1 MDHSRRQALQTLSA
15 FALAVSTGLL
25 TASDAAAI
33 EWSAELFELKSTD
46 EILKKLGADFVPSA
60 DVLINAPEIAENGA
74 VVPIGVTS
82 NVAGTEKI
90 AILVEKNPNPLSARI
105 TLPAGTE
112 PMVNTR
118 VKMAG
123 TSNVH
128 ALVLA
133 GGKWHVASKE
143 IKVTLGGCGG

>member
-1 MDHSRRQALQTLSA
+1 MQASRRQALQTLSVLGL
-15 FALAVSTGLL
+15 ALSTGLL
-25 TASDAAAI
+25 KTTDVFAI
-33 EWSAELFELKSTD
+33 EWQAQLFELKNMD
-46 EILKKLGADFVPSA
+46 DILKALGGNFAPSA

-74 VVPIGVTS
+74 VVPITVSS
-82 NVAGTEKI
+82 NVPNTEKI

-112 PMVNTR
+112 STISTR

-128 ALVLA
+128 ALVQA
-133 GGKWHVASKE
+133 NGKWLIASKE

>member
-1 MDHSRRQALQTLSA
+1 MQASRRQALQTLSVLGL
-15 FALAVSTGLL
+15 ALSTGLL
-25 TASDAAAI
+25 KTTDVFAI
-33 EWSAELFELKSTD
+33 EWQAQLFELKNMD
-46 EILKKLGADFVPSA
+46 DILKALGGNFAPSA

-74 VVPIGVTS
+74 VVPITVSS
-82 NVAGTEKI
+82 NVPNTGKI

-112 PMVNTR
+112 STISTR

-128 ALVLA
+128 ALVQA
-133 GGKWHVASKE
+133 NGKWLIASKE

>member
-1 MDHSRRQALQTLSA
+1 MQASRRQALQTLSA
-15 FALAVSTGLL
+15 LGLALSTGLL
-25 TASDAAAI
+25 KTSDVFAV
-33 EWSAELFELKSTD
+33 EWQAQLFELKNMD
-46 EILKKLGADFVPSA
+46 DILKALGGSFAPSA

-74 VVPIGVTS
+74 VVPITVSS
-82 NVAGTEKI
+82 NVPNTEKI

-112 PMVNTR
+112 PTISTR

-128 ALVLA
+128 ALVQA
-133 GGKWHVASKE
+133 NGKWLIASKE

>member
-1 MDHSRRQALQTLSA
+1 MDDSRRQALQTLSA

-25 TASDAAAI
+25 TVSEASAV

-46 EILKKLGADFVPSA
+46 EILKKLGGDFAPSA

-82 NVAGTEKI
+82 NVTGTEKI

-105 TLPAGTE
+105 TLPTGTE
-112 PMVNTR
+112 PTVNIR

-133 GGKWHVASKE
+133 GGKWHVATKE